1 MHQTIEKDL
10 QQRRTFSRPDSSGG
24 DRRAENRVGTNHSEP
39 KTMKETLMAT
49 GRNVLIV
56 EDDRDFVNA
65 LKTVFESRNYQ
76 VRCAYDGQ
84 AGFAEIQQQ
93 KPDAL
98 VLDVMMST
106 LTEGFDL
113 AFHLKS
119 KAEFRDIPIVMVTGF
134 PHEMTTLGPEKF
146 QNALRED
153 WPAAKILEKPVDPE
167 QVLGAVESLL
177 Q

>member
-1 MHQTIEKDL
+1 LHQTIEKDL

-24 DRRAENRVGTNHSEP
+24 DRRPENRVGTNHSEP
-39 KTMKETLMAT
+39 ETMKEPLMAT

-76 VRCAYDGQ
+76 VRCACDGQ
-84 AGFAEIQQQ
+84 AGFDEIQQQ

-113 AFHLKS
+113 ASRCRFCRLRPSAAACCSTTASFFWPHARCPRWDRKGSSTIPPLRI
-119 KAEFRDIPIVMVTGF
+119 FR
-134 PHEMTTLGPEKF
+134 
-146 QNALRED
+146 
-153 WPAAKILEKPVDPE
+153 
-167 QVLGAVESLL
+167 SLST
-177 Q
+177 